1 MLPFRSCTAIQQA
14 FTVFESFN
22 LSQGAC
28 LCKALCRSCNQQCL
42 ETLGKMMTC
51 FFFSVRLDSKT
62 LVCFEWNMEM
72 SLKNGLRSYQSKR
85 KSGLKKSFNLNKS
98 WVTLQYQWR
107 GESCDTRYSGC
118 LKTGQT
124 KKSTPKSFIA
134 DTTSIS
140 MHQHDFSILGFFRS
154 MAGEPPS
161 NLDPRI
167 GGSSERYR
175 HCLQGLRKNVGRW
188 TFTTGVFFAERGLT
202 TCLENISR
210 ISGHLFLIDW
220 YNVYTYMQSRVASIT
235 ECTVSIC
242 ISYNLYRWI
251 YNIHT

>member
-140 MHQHDFSILGFFRS
+140 MISASLVFSVRWPENLPRTWTLGLVE
-154 MAGEPPS
+154 ALKG
-161 NLDPRI
+161 I
-167 GGSSERYR
+167 GIVFKDCEKTLEGG
-175 HCLQGLRKNVGRW
+175 HLPQ
-188 TFTTGVFFAERGLT
+188 VFFL
-202 TCLENISR
+202 L
-210 ISGHLFLIDW
+210 
-220 YNVYTYMQSRVASIT
+220 NVV
-235 ECTVSIC
+235 
-242 ISYNLYRWI
+242 
-251 YNIHT
+251 